1 MNPAANLFFIGPM
14 GAGKTT
20 IGRRVA
26 ELLGLPFLDL
36 DHAIEQVNDQVDW
49 ENVAEEI
56 EDMGNNVVRGVASHL
71 VQAILHD
78 LKAEAW
84 PLSRD
89 VPHWPAEARG
99 HRDEAT
105 EAYAASMEDR
115 PELVVSK
122 LYRRALRR
130 MPDLIDDL
138 PPRPAPDAM
147 FEHNLDHPTGRPN
160 HERDHFTA
168 IRQA

>member
-1 MNPAANLFFIGPM
+1 MSDTHDTDIALWSLHQ
-14 GAGKTT
+14 
-20 IGRRVA
+20 A
-26 ELLGLPFLDL
+26 ELLRRMAKG
-36 DHAIEQVNDQVDW
+36 ERVNDQVDW

-89 VPHWPAEARG
+89 VPHWRAEARG
-99 HRDEAT
+99 HRDEAR
-105 EAYAASMEDR
+105 EAYAPSMKDR
-115 PELVVSK
+115 PELDMSK

-130 MPDLIDDL
+130 MPDFIDDL
-138 PPRPAPDAM
+138 PPLPVPDVCPVT
-147 FEHNLDHPTGRPN
+147 LD
-160 HERDHFTA
+160 ELLSDDSA
-168 IRQA
+168 A